1 MTPAAKDAV
10 AVTSA
15 AGVDFDD
22 FYRREFDQQVR
33 RAALIIG
40 SIDLACDVV
49 HDAFVG
55 VYQRWATLEDAGGY
69 LNRSVLNG
77 CRDVHRRNSSR
88 DRLFVRLVSQRA
100 DAASVDADDGT
111 LADVISA
118 LPFNQRAAVVLR
130 YYGGLSIAEIAT
142 QLDCPTGSVGPWIDR
157 ALHSMRKALS

>member
-1 MTPAAKDAV
+1 MHAAV
-10 AVTSA
+10 GTA
-15 AGVDFDD
+15 AIDFGT

-40 SIDLACDVV
+40 SIDLARDVV

-55 VYQRWATLEDAGGY
+55 VYQRWTTLEDAGGY

-77 CRDVHRRNSSR
+77 CRDVHRRRSSR
-88 DRLFVRLVSQRA
+88 DRLFTRLLNERSLHEP
-100 DAASVDADDGT
+100 VDADDGL
-111 LADVISA
+111 LADVIST

-130 YYGGLSIAEIAT
+130 YYGGLSIAEIAA

-157 ALHSMRKALS
+157 ALTSMRKALS